1 MTLEEQGINQLLLQL
16 PNTQEGVL
24 GRNRRFIEQSST
36 SAGCI
41 AYWVDA
47 RDQHGADEGARDLRE
62 RVFNEHSDLNVV
74 PLTQDTNERG
84 FFALAY
90 DPSISP
96 AVTQDVG
103 EALGDVQ
110 SICEIRD
117 QDKETLVFVRAFHE
131 DRTPITQ
138 REILKRLALV
148 SGNLHQAGYFKGL
161 GSDKETTPHYSERDS
176 LFVFSFPKSERIY
189 VGSGDA
195 REQRERSQALSSEAL
210 RGEVQLLEK
219 DLEIDSG
226 KGEKVHITLHEMSGP
241 SGSVYAIELPPEYAE
256 EHNIDSNTVH
266 GLLNRAIEELQS
278 QHFPYSSFPEL
289 IPLPTVTVKEGAT
302 AEPYRLFVVATRAD
316 KGGASHQ
323 ADFVRLSR
331 TMKRL
336 TGVKEKLKENRL
348 ELTIDGQTDTRS
360 PGLTELDLHASLARV
375 YSVLEKI
382 HGNYAYQTNLRV
394 ASGAESGKRNA
405 YRMRGDTRQFSLTVM
420 TT

>member
-1 MTLEEQGINQLLLQL
+1 MPFEEQGINKLLLQL
-16 PNTQEGVL
+16 PNAQEGVL
-24 GRNRRFIEQSST
+24 GRNRRCIEQPST

-47 RDQHGADEGARDLRE
+47 HDQKGVEVGAKKLKE
-62 RVFNEHSDLNVV
+62 RVLKDHSDWNVIT
-74 PLTQDTNERG
+74 LTQDNYERG

-90 DPSISP
+90 DPSIHP
-96 AVTQDVG
+96 AITQDVG

-219 DLEIDSG
+219 DLEIDLG
-226 KGEKVHITLHEMSGP
+226 EGEKVHITLHEMSGP
-241 SGSVYAIELPPEYAE
+241 SGSVFALEIPSDYAE
-256 EHNIDSNTVH
+256 EKNIDDGTAH
-266 GLLNRAIEELQS
+266 GLLNCAIEELQFQHS
-278 QHFPYSSFPEL
+278 QHSRFPEL
-289 IPLPTVTVKEGAT
+289 VPLTTDSEVGNT

-323 ADFVRLSR
+323 KDLIQLGR
-331 TMKRL
+331 TMQRL
-336 TGVKEKLKENRL
+336 TGARVKTRGKLL
-348 ELTIDGQTDTRS
+348 ELTVDGRMDEEAVL
-360 PGLTELDLHASLARV
+360 PELDLNTSLARL
-375 YSVLEKI
+375 YSTLEDI
-382 HGNYAYQTNLRV
+382 HGDPNDPTNLRV
-394 ASGAESGKRNA
+394 AEATRNA
-405 YRMRGDTRQFSLTVM
+405 YRMRGDTRQFALTVM